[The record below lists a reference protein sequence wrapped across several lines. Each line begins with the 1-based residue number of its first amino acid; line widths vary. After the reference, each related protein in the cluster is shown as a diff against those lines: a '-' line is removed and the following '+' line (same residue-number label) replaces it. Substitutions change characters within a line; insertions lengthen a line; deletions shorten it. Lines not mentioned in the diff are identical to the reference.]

1 MNNYRS
7 ILWQFSW
14 FVLRFTHYLYCFLPV
29 LREILM
35 SNLRPRIS
43 VDYAQDATVI
53 TLTDEKILRT
63 ADIIALE
70 ESIMP
75 LIEAEESARI
85 VIDFTN
91 VQFLSSSVLGLLI
104 RISKKIYEQ
113 DGQLRLCNINPKIFS
128 IFKITRLDKIFDICN
143 NLSEAIKSLPKV

>member
-1 MNNYRS
+1 
-7 ILWQFSW
+7 
-14 FVLRFTHYLYCFLPV
+14 
-29 LREILM
+29 M
-35 SNLRPRIS
+35 SDVRPRIS

-75 LIEAEESARI
+75 LIEAEDTAMT

-128 IFKITRLDKIFDICN
+128 IFKITRLDEVFDISDD
-143 NLSEAIKSLPKV
+143 LHKAMSS

>member
-1 MNNYRS
+1 
-7 ILWQFSW
+7 
-14 FVLRFTHYLYCFLPV
+14 
-29 LREILM
+29 M
-35 SNLRPRIS
+35 SDAKPRIS
-43 VDYAQDATVI
+43 VDHTQGATVI
-53 TLTDEKILRT
+53 TLTDEKILQA

-113 DGQLRLCNINPKIFS
+113 NGQLRLFNINPKIFS
-128 IFKITRLDKIFDICN
+128 IFKITRLDKIFDIYN
-143 NLSEAIKSLPKV
+143 NLSEAIKS

>member
-1 MNNYRS
+1 
-7 ILWQFSW
+7 
-14 FVLRFTHYLYCFLPV
+14 
-29 LREILM
+29 M
-35 SNLRPRIS
+35 SDVRPRIS

-53 TLTDEKILRT
+53 TLTDEKILQA

-75 LIEAEESARI
+75 LIEAEDAVKI

-113 DGQLRLCNINPKIFS
+113 SGQLRLCNINPKIFG
-128 IFKITRLDKIFDICN
+128 IFKITRLDKVFDIYA
-143 NLSEAIKSLPKV
+143 NLSEAIESLQKA